1 MTEFNNQPGVGGEL
15 GDEATQHV
23 ERRSTDYCAAE
34 RQRIELT
41 NQPKI
46 LALRGKIATLNE
58 SIRDLEERIRLAPP
72 PSEELT
78 RKKKS
83 RFYWTITILLTAAGF
98 LFSLIAFDP
107 FRLGWKAWL
116 YCLGIAVVT
125 PFLLEKLLELWAS
138 PKLVKVFTTAA
149 CISALVSLILLA
161 VIRGDL
167 LNEQIVTPSA
177 TTVVETD
184 APPVQTQSTFYERT
198 LGLLRF
204 VMALLALAM
213 EVGAGIALYEARR
226 WSGTGEDGNV
236 LRERLLAL
244 QNEMID
250 LGHELWH
257 LENEGAVF
265 EKQFWRDFYRSLL
278 NGVKRGAVRKLVVII
293 LAFALFA
300 QARASA
306 IDHLDVVVLVDLS
319 MSIDTKDHDHK
330 TEFQKNIDGVTRILA
345 SSPAGSRVS
354 IYGITSDSFG
364 RPYSLLTAHLP
375 DEEGYFKERL
385 ARGRAEVIRA
395 WQQRAANLKP
405 RFTQTDLL
413 GAMFIASQSFEQA
426 PPAERKL
433 LIVFSDMR
441 QSTAGLDFEHI
452 AVGNT
457 DILINKATQNSG
469 EPDLSGVEAYALGV
483 DAAGITYDRWR
494 DIRNFWTE
502 YFRKA
507 GANLKAYSV
516 LRALPAGWD
525 NVPVHQQ

>member
-1 MTEFNNQPGVGGEL
+1 MTEFNNHPGVGGEL
-15 GDEATQHV
+15 GDEATAHV
-23 ERRSTDYCAAE
+23 ERRSEDYCAAE

-41 NQPKI
+41 NQPKT
-46 LALRGKIATLNE
+46 LALRAKIAALNE
-58 SIRDLEERIRLAPP
+58 SVQDLEERIRLAPP
-72 PSEELT
+72 PSEDLT

-83 RFYWTITILLTAAGF
+83 RYYWTITILLTLAGF

-107 FRLGWKAWL
+107 FRLGWKACL

-138 PKLVKVFTTAA
+138 PKLIKILTTVA

-167 LNEQIVTPSA
+167 LSEQIATPNA
-177 TTVVETD
+177 VTVVESD
-184 APPVQTQSTFYERT
+184 APPVQTQSNFYERT
-198 LGLLRF
+198 LGLLRL
-204 VMALLALAM
+204 VMALLALAR

-244 QNEMID
+244 QNEMIE

-278 NGVKRGAVRKLVVII
+278 NGVKRGAVQKLTVII

-300 QARASA
+300 QVRAFA
-306 IDHLDVVVLVDLS
+306 ADHLNVVVLVDLS
-319 MSIDTKDHDHK
+319 VSIDTKDHDNK
-330 TEFQKNIDGVTRILA
+330 TEFQKNIDGVTRVLA
-345 SSPAGSRVS
+345 SLPAGSRVS
-354 IYGITSDSFG
+354 IFGITNDSFG
-364 RPYSLLTAHLP
+364 RPYPLLTAHLP
-375 DEEGYFKERL
+375 DDEGYFKERL
-385 ARGRAEVIRA
+385 ARGRAEVIRG
-395 WQQRAANLKP
+395 WRERAAQLQP

-413 GAMFIASQSFEQA
+413 GAMFIASQSLGQA
-426 PPAERKL
+426 SAAARKV
-433 LIVFSDMR
+433 LIIFSDMR

-457 DILINKATQNSG
+457 DALLNRATHNIG
-469 EPDLSGVEAYALGV
+469 EPDLSGVGVYAFGV

-494 DIRNFWTE
+494 GIRSFWTE
-502 YFRKA
+502 YFGKA
-507 GANLKAYSV
+507 RADLKAYSV
-516 LRALPAGWD
+516 LRDLPIGWD
-525 NVPVHQQ
+525 SAPVR

>member
-34 RQRIELT
+34 RQRIELS

-58 SIRDLEERIRLAPP
+58 SVRDLDERIRLAPP

-83 RFYWTITILLTAAGF
+83 RFYWTITILLSLAGF

-138 PKLVKVFTTAA
+138 PKLAKVLTTAA

-167 LNEQIVTPSA
+167 LSEQIATPSA

-226 WSGTGEDGNV
+226 WSGTGRGRKCVAGETS
-236 LRERLLAL
+236 RIAER
-244 QNEMID
+244 ND
-250 LGHELWH
+250 RPW
-257 LENEGAVF
+257 
-265 EKQFWRDFYRSLL
+265 
-278 NGVKRGAVRKLVVII
+278 
-293 LAFALFA
+293 
-300 QARASA
+300 
-306 IDHLDVVVLVDLS
+306 
-319 MSIDTKDHDHK
+319 
-330 TEFQKNIDGVTRILA
+330 TRI
-345 SSPAGSRVS
+345 
-354 IYGITSDSFG
+354 
-364 RPYSLLTAHLP
+364 
-375 DEEGYFKERL
+375 
-385 ARGRAEVIRA
+385 
-395 WQQRAANLKP
+395 
-405 RFTQTDLL
+405 
-413 GAMFIASQSFEQA
+413 MA
-426 PPAERKL
+426 P
-433 LIVFSDMR
+433 
-441 QSTAGLDFEHI
+441 
-452 AVGNT
+452 
-457 DILINKATQNSG
+457 
-469 EPDLSGVEAYALGV
+469 
-483 DAAGITYDRWR
+483 
-494 DIRNFWTE
+494 
-502 YFRKA
+502 
-507 GANLKAYSV
+507 
-516 LRALPAGWD
+516 
-525 NVPVHQQ
+525 

>member
-1 MTEFNNQPGVGGEL
+1 MTEFNNHPGVGGEL

-41 NQPKI
+41 NQPKA
-46 LALRGKIATLNE
+46 LALRAKIAALNE
-58 SIRDLEERIRLAPP
+58 SVRDLEERIRLAPP

-83 RFYWTITILLTAAGF
+83 RFYWTITILLSLAGF

-138 PKLVKVFTTAA
+138 PKLLRILTTIA

-167 LNEQIVTPSA
+167 LSEQIATPTA
-177 TTVVETD
+177 VAVVESD
-184 APPVQTQSTFYERT
+184 APPVQTESSFYERT

-236 LRERLLAL
+236 LRQKLLAV
-244 QNEMID
+244 QNEMIE
-250 LGHELWH
+250 HAHTLWL
-257 LENEGAVF
+257 LENEGAIF
-265 EKQFWRDFYRSLL
+265 ENQFWRDFYRSLL
-278 NGVKRGAVRKLVVII
+278 NGVKRGAVQKLTVII
-293 LAFALFA
+293 LAFALLA
-300 QARASA
+300 QARAVTT
-306 IDHLDVVVLVDLS
+306 DHLNAVLLVDLS
-319 MSIDTKDHDHK
+319 VSIDTKDHDNK
-330 TEFQKNIDGVTRILA
+330 TEFQKNIDGVTRVLA
-345 SSPAGSRVS
+345 SLPAGSRVS
-354 IYGITSDSFG
+354 IFGITNDSFG
-364 RPYSLLTAHLP
+364 RPYPLLTAHLP

-385 ARGRAEVIRA
+385 ARGRAEMIRA
-395 WQQRAANLKP
+395 WQRRAAQLQP
-405 RFTQTDLL
+405 QFTQTDLL
-413 GAMFIASQSFEQA
+413 GAMFIASQSFGQA
-426 PPAERKL
+426 PPAARKL
-433 LIVFSDMR
+433 LIIFSDMR
-441 QSTAGLDFEHI
+441 QSTASLDFEHI
-452 AVGNT
+452 VVSNIDT
-457 DILINKATQNSG
+457 LLNKATHDIG
-469 EPDLSGVEAYALGV
+469 EPDLSGVEVYALGV

-494 DIRNFWTE
+494 GIRNFWTA
-502 YFRKA
+502 YFGKA
-507 GANLKAYSV
+507 GAELKGYSI
-516 LRALPAGWD
+516 LRELPPMG
-525 NVPVHQQ
+525 P